1 MKYYAAILR
10 MKDVEKS
17 QDYRSRH
24 LQFLEQ
30 NEKEGKIFARGR
42 FADGAGGLIIYVA
55 GSGEEA
61 RTLSESDPYII
72 SGARALELHEWE
84 MKSSR

>member
-17 QDYRSRH
+17 QDYRPQH
-24 LQFLEQ
+24 LQFLER
-30 NEKEGKIFARGR
+30 NEKEGRIFARGR
-42 FADGAGGLIIYVA
+42 FADGVGGLIIYIA
-55 GSGEEA
+55 ESGEEA
-61 RTLSESDPYII
+61 RGLAESDPYVV